1 MLRKSRTRT
10 SDSVERRTP
19 RLTDETTTP
28 PAQPPGD
35 SQRGHVTPISIESE
49 VKKSYLDYA
58 MSVIV
63 SRALPDLRDG
73 LKPVQRRIL
82 YSMNE
87 QGHTPDRGYVKSAR
101 VVGDVMGKY
110 HPHGDL
116 SIYDTLVRM
125 AQPFSM
131 GLLLIDGQGNF
142 GSVDDDPPA
151 AMRYTESRLTRA
163 SMAIMADLDKDTVD
177 FQDNY
182 DGKEREPSVLPS
194 RIPNLLVNGAG
205 GIAVGMATN
214 IPPHNLGEIVDA
226 CLALIDRP
234 DIPLDEFLDI
244 VPGPDF
250 PTGGEII
257 GRTGARQALMTGRG
271 SVVVRGVANIETIR
285 KDREAIIITS
295 IPFQINKATMVA
307 RIAELVREKRI
318 EGIGDLRD
326 ESDRNGM
333 RVVIELKRD
342 ASGEVVLNQLYRF
355 TQLQSA
361 FPVNALAL
369 NRGRPEQMGLRDML
383 TAFVDFR
390 EEVVVRRTRF
400 ELGKARDRAHILV
413 GLAIAV
419 ANIDE
424 VIVIIRSSKDPAEA
438 RERLMGQS
446 WPIGDMMPLIELI
459 ADPRTVVVDGDRVRL
474 TDEQTRAIL
483 ALTLSR
489 LTGLGR
495 DEIFSEGR
503 ELAALIR
510 SHLELLASRDAIMAV
525 VRAEL
530 VEVREQFAVP
540 RRSII
545 VEGEADV
552 EDEDLIAREDMVI
565 TVTHAG
571 YVKRTALATYRT
583 QHRGGRGRSGMSMK
597 DEDAVTRVFSASTH
611 APMLFFSSGGKAYK
625 LKVWR
630 LPLGTP
636 TSRGKAFVN
645 LFPIEPG
652 ETMTSILALPEDEAA
667 WDGLDVMFATRSG
680 GIRRNKLSDFVQIN
694 RNGKIAMKLDE
705 GDSIV
710 GVSLCTSADD
720 VLLSTSNGRAI
731 RFAADDVRV
740 FMSRDSTGVRG
751 IRLAEGDSVLSMA
764 ILRAVEATPAE
775 RLAYLKHVSAMRA
788 AETGEADAEDA
799 ISPVVEDD
807 EDDSGVVDDTA
818 LSIERIAELGAAEQ
832 RLLTVSSE
840 GYGKRTSAYDFRR
853 TGRGGQGLIAQ
864 DMSRRG
870 GRLVASF
877 PVEDNDELLLV
888 TDVGQLIRVPVG
900 QIRVAGRNTQGVTI
914 FRTTEKEHVV
924 SVERLEGA
932 ADEAVVDDG
941 AEDTPPEEEAS

>member
-1 MLRKSRTRT
+1 MT
-10 SDSVERRTP
+10 EETP
-19 RLTDETTTP
+19 
-28 PAQPPGD
+28 APPGD
-35 SQRGHVTPISIESE
+35 AQRGLVSPISIEDE

-131 GLLLIDGQGNF
+131 SLLLIDGQGNF
-142 GSVDDDPPA
+142 GSVDNDPPA
-151 AMRYTESRLTRA
+151 AMRYTECRLTRA
-163 SMAIMADLDKDTVD
+163 AMSIMADLDKDTVD
-177 FQDNY
+177 FKDNY
-182 DGKEREPSVLPS
+182 DGKEQEPAVLPS

-234 DIPLDEFLDI
+234 DLPMGELLDI

-257 GRTGARQALMTGRG
+257 GRSGARQALMTGRG
-271 SVVVRGVANIETIR
+271 SVVVRGVATIEEIR
-285 KDREAIIITS
+285 KDREAIIITA
-295 IPFQINKATMVA
+295 IPFQVNKAAMVE

-318 EGIGDLRD
+318 EGVGDLRD
-326 ESDRNGM
+326 ESDRSGM
-333 RVVIELKRD
+333 RVVVELKRD
-342 ASGEVVLNQLYRF
+342 ASAEVVLNQLYRF
-355 TQLQSA
+355 TPLQSS

-369 NRGRPEQMGLRDML
+369 NRGRPEQLGLKDML
-383 TAFVDFR
+383 TAFIDFR
-390 EEVVVRRTRF
+390 EEVVVRRTRH
-400 ELGKARDRAHILV
+400 ELSKARDRAHVLV

-424 VIVIIRSSKDPAEA
+424 VIHIIRTSKDPAEA
-438 RERLMGQS
+438 RERLVARD

-459 ADPRTVVVDGDRVRL
+459 ADPRTVVVDGDQVRL

-495 DEIFSEGR
+495 EEILGEAR
-503 ELAALIR
+503 ELAAAIKAYLD
-510 SHLELLASRDAIMAV
+510 LLGSREAIMGV

-530 VEVREQFAVP
+530 VEVRDAFAVP
-540 RRSII
+540 RRTII
-545 VEGEADV
+545 VEGEAEV

-565 TVTHAG
+565 TVTHGG

-583 QHRGGRGRSGMSMK
+583 QHRGGRGRAGMSTK
-597 DEDAVTRVFSASTH
+597 EEDAVTRVFSASTH

-652 ETMTSILALPEDEAA
+652 ETMTSILALPEDEAV
-667 WDGLDVMFATRSG
+667 WDSLDVMFATRSG
-680 GIRRNKLSDFVQIN
+680 RVRRNKLSDFTVIN
-694 RNGKIAMKLDE
+694 RNGKIAMKLDAE
-705 GDSIV
+705 TMPGGDAIV
-710 GVSLCTSADD
+710 GVSLCAPGVD
-720 VLLSTSNGRAI
+720 VLLTTAGGRAI
-731 RFAADDVRV
+731 RFAADEVRV
-740 FMSRDSTGVRG
+740 F
-751 IRLAEGDSVLSMA
+751 
-764 ILRAVEATPAE
+764 
-775 RLAYLKHVSAMRA
+775 
-788 AETGEADAEDA
+788 
-799 ISPVVEDD
+799 
-807 EDDSGVVDDTA
+807 
-818 LSIERIAELGAAEQ
+818 
-832 RLLTVSSE
+832 
-840 GYGKRTSAYDFRR
+840 
-853 TGRGGQGLIAQ
+853 
-864 DMSRRG
+864 
-870 GRLVASF
+870 
-877 PVEDNDELLLV
+877 
-888 TDVGQLIRVPVG
+888 
-900 QIRVAGRNTQGVTI
+900 AGRDLRPGC
-914 FRTTEKEHVV
+914 
-924 SVERLEGA
+924 A
-932 ADEAVVDDG
+932 ACA
-941 AEDTPPEEEAS
+941 